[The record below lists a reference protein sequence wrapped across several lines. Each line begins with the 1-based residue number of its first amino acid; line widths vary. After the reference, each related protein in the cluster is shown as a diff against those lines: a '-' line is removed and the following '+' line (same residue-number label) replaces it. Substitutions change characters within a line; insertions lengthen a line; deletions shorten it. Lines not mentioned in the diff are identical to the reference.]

1 VEPRDAATVMLVRDT
16 PDLHVFM
23 LRRNPRSEFVAGAY
37 VFPGG
42 AVDEEDSSPELID
55 RCHGRDPVGAE
66 LMLGLQGALRFWVAA
81 IRESF
86 EEAGVLVARDAAGE
100 PVDIDAE
107 GVPEAL
113 AADRIALL
121 ARERSFV
128 DIVKGHDAFL
138 DAGALAPVGHWIT
151 PEPAPRRYDTWFFVA
166 PAPEGHVYEHDDDET
181 VASVWMRPLDALA
194 AARDKRI
201 ELIYPTYR
209 SLQSLAAFSSS
220 ADLLE
225 AVDAVW
231 RDDPE
236 PMRTVDR
243 GEGRMLNLDM
253 VDDAALAR
261 EAREHSSFT
270 AVRPGRV

>member
-1 VEPRDAATVMLVRDT
+1 MLVRDT

-23 LRRNPRSEFVAGAY
+23 LRRNPRSVFVAGAY

-42 AVDEEDSSPELID
+42 AVDDEDEEPELLE
-55 RCHGRDPVGAE
+55 RCHGRDAE
-66 LMLGLQGALRFWVAA
+66 DADRMLGFPGALRFWVAA

-86 EEAGVLVARDAAGE
+86 EEAGVLVACDGAGE
-100 PVDIDAE
+100 PVDVDLE

-113 AADRIALL
+113 AADRTALL

-128 DIVKGHDAFL
+128 DIVRGHDAYL

-151 PEPAPRRYDTWFFVA
+151 PELAPRRYDTWFFVA
-166 PAPEGHVYEHDDDET
+166 AAPEGHVYEHDDDET

-209 SLQSLAAFSSS
+209 SLQSLAAFETSKE
-220 ADLLE
+220 LLD

-231 RDDPE
+231 REDPE

-253 VDDAALAR
+253 VDDAELAR
-261 EAREHSSFT
+261 EAREHTMST
-270 AVRPGRV
+270 IVRSGRA